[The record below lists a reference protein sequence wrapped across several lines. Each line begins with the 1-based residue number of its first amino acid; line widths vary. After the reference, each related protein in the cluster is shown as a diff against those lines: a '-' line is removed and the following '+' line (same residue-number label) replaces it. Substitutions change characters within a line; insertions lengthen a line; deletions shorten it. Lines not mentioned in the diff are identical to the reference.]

1 MLVKVYLLLIHFYS
15 NLRFLL
21 NPNISIDGRVQIKKT
36 PIVDIRAG
44 AKLNIGS
51 NVTLNSNNQ
60 SYHVNL
66 FAPVKLFARIPGALI
81 EIGDNTRIHGSCIH
95 SQSSISI
102 GRNCLIAGNCQI
114 IDGSG
119 HDIESNNRLEV
130 SFKARPIV
138 IEDNVWLGTGVIVL
152 PGTTIGSGSVI
163 SAGSVVKGTVEKDCL
178 IMGNPAKVV
187 KRLDK

>member
-1 MLVKVYLLLIHFYS
+1 MLVKLYLLVIHFYS

-44 AKLNIGS
+44 ARLNIGS

-60 SYHVNL
+60 SYHVSL
-66 FAPVKLFARIPGALI
+66 FAPVKLFARIPGASI

-95 SQSSISI
+95 AQSSVSI

-119 HDIESNNRLEV
+119 HELAPGTRLDV
-130 SFKARPIV
+130 SLRAQPIV
-138 IEDNVWLGTGVIVL
+138 IEDNVWLGTGVIIL

-178 IMGNPAKVV
+178 MMGNPAKVV

>member
-1 MLVKVYLLLIHFYS
+1 MLVKLYLLIIHFYY
-15 NLRFLL
+15 NFQLLL
-21 NPNISIDGRVQIKKT
+21 NQNISTDGRVQIKSM

-44 AKLNIGS
+44 ARLAIGS
-51 NVTLNSNNQ
+51 NVTLNSNNR

-66 FAPVKLFARIPGALI
+66 FAPVKLFARIPGANI
-81 EIGDNTRIHGSCIH
+81 NIGDNTRIHGSCIH

-102 GRNCLIAGNCQI
+102 GKNCLIAGNCQI

-119 HDIESNNRLEV
+119 HDIGSDSRLDV
-130 SFKARPIV
+130 SFKAQPIV
-138 IEDNVWLGTGVIVL
+138 IKDNVWLGTGVIIL

-178 IMGNPAKVV
+178 MMGNPAKVV
-187 KRLDK
+187 KHLVK